1 MTVSTSFEWNG
12 NVVEKVELAGSFTQW
27 EPVEMEKIS
36 DEKWSLKLDLS
47 PGEHEFKF
55 LVDGNWL
62 HDELLP
68 TKISEVGSKNNIVI
82 VDGKFVFIYRVFGNG
97 LLYFGS
103 LDFQQGQSFWLKMEN
118 VHVH

>member
-36 DEKWSLKLDLS
+36 DEKWSLKLDLC

-68 TKISEVGSKNNIVI
+68 TKINEVGSKNNIVI
-82 VDGKFVFIYRVFGNG
+82 VDGKFVFCFYIFYIWRYLNCFSSKIFVAN
-97 LLYFGS
+97 
-103 LDFQQGQSFWLKMEN
+103 
-118 VHVH
+118 

>member
-1 MTVSTSFEWNG
+1 MTVSTSFEWNENVVENG
-12 NVVEKVELAGSFTQW
+12 NMVEKVELAGSFTQW

-68 TKISEVGSKNNIVI
+68 TKINEVGSKNNIVI
-82 VDGKFVFIYRVFGNG
+82 VDGKFVSLF
-97 LLYFGS
+97 LYILHTSSGRF
-103 LDFQQGQSFWLKMEN
+103 
-118 VHVH
+118 VP